1 VTELNLN
8 RKVVIWLA
16 GGLLLGLG
24 LAAFVFLSPGGF
36 TGAGSQP
43 APVTGS
49 LAPDFKLADLKG
61 GELALSQMR
70 GKMVIINFWATWC
83 PPCKEEMPLLQA
95 FAKQHLADTILLGV
109 NYDEEAP
116 TVQRFADENH
126 LTFPILL
133 DPGGK
138 ISDLYRVRAY
148 PSTFF
153 IDITG
158 KVSAYHIGIL
168 SNDLINM
175 YYKAAGGKPQ

>member
-8 RKVVIWLA
+8 RKVLIWLA
-16 GGLLLGLG
+16 GGLLLGIG
-24 LAAFVFLSPGGF
+24 LAAFIFLGSGGLA
-36 TGAGSQP
+36 GAGSQP

-49 LAPDFKLADLKG
+49 LAPDFRLANLTG
-61 GELALSQMR
+61 GQLALSQLR
-70 GKMVIINFWATWC
+70 GRMVIINFWATWC

-95 FAKQHLADTILLGV
+95 FANQHSADTVLLGV
-109 NYDEEAP
+109 NDDEEAP
-116 TVQRFADENH
+116 AVQSFAEDNH

-148 PSTFF
+148 PSTYF
-153 IDITG
+153 IDMTG

-168 SNDLINM
+168 SNELISM
-175 YYKAAGGKPQ
+175 YYKAAGGKP